1 MNYKE
6 ILINTNF
13 LLKNKN
19 MELTEKRKTELK
31 KITNQSPGF
40 ISQGDLGTFFDLYLV
55 CESTARKII

>member
-1 MNYKE
+1 M
-6 ILINTNF
+6 
-13 LLKNKN
+13 KNKN